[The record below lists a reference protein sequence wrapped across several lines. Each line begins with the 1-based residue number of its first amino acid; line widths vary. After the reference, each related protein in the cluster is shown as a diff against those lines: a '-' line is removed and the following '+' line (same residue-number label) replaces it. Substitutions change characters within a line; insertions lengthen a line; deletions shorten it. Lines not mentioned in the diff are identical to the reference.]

1 LSCKQDAKM
10 HRQLNKFTR

>member
-1 LSCKQDAKM
+1 LSGKQDVKM